1 MNRYAY
7 RSTGLAV
14 KALSSLSKAK
24 IRIHGEEK
32 LSPGADIFVINH
44 FTRIETLI
52 LPAYISKLTGEQI
65 WSLADS
71 NLFTPAL
78 SSFFDSVGVVSTQ
91 NPDRD
96 LLMVK
101 TLLTGEASW
110 IIYPEGRMVKSKKIV
125 EKGRFMI
132 AAAGGK
138 HPPHSGAATLA
149 LRTEFYRQ
157 RMLAMNRTLPDEAQR
172 LMDKFGIDDLESV
185 LTRQTR
191 IIPVNI
197 TYYPI
202 RARENLISRFV
213 SRLKS
218 DLPERFLE
226 ELMTEGNMLL
236 AGVDVDVR
244 FGEPIDVKPY
254 LQDRAIQRDINV
266 EKPIYF
272 DERIP
277 SRSAI
282 RKKALKIMLKYMADI
297 YSMTTVN
304 HDHLFASIFR
314 LMPFNTI
321 DIESLK
327 RRAYLAA
334 CSDFDAMHLFSH
346 NSLQE
351 SQSHL
356 LTDDRYGKARDFM
369 ELVVEKCGA
378 CLTADRLT
386 RRRAT
391 FGTAFDF
398 HRARLENP
406 VAVIANEIEPLRPL
420 LSKLNRIAWLPDF
433 WIRRKTAG
441 RLLKMSLDE
450 YDRDYEK
457 YHIEGESKDKSVG
470 APFLIK
476 GKPGKTGVLLVH
488 GYLAAPT
495 EVKELARAL
504 GKMGF
509 WIYAPRLKGHGT
521 SPEDLATR
529 HFNDW
534 IESVD
539 TGYALL
545 RSMCRKIVVGG
556 FSNGAGLALELAAR
570 VKGLAGVFAI
580 SPPMRLN
587 DLSAKFVP
595 AVDAWNKLMR
605 KVNLEGARKTFV
617 ENRPENPHINYL
629 RNPVS
634 GVHQLEKL
642 MDYISGRLD
651 KIVIPAL
658 VVQAQGD
665 PVVNP
670 EGSRKVFKKLGS
682 EDKTYMLLNYAR
694 HGIILGEDSQRVHRI
709 ITEFVKR
716 L

>member
-14 KALSSLSKAK
+14 KALSSLSKAR
-24 IRIHGEEK
+24 IRIHGEDK

-52 LPAYISKLTGEQI
+52 LPAYISKLTGDRI
-65 WSLADS
+65 WSLADG

-78 SSFFDSVGVVSTQ
+78 SSFFDSVGVVSTRD
-91 NPDRD
+91 PDRD

-110 IIYPEGRMVKSKKIV
+110 IIYPEGRMVKSKKII

-132 AAAGGK
+132 AYAGGK
-138 HPPHSGAATLA
+138 HPPHTGAATLA

-157 RMLAMNRTLPDEAQR
+157 RLHAMNGALPDEARR
-172 LMDKFGIDDLESV
+172 LMDKFGIDDLEPV
-185 LTRQTR
+185 LAQQTR
-191 IIPVNI
+191 IVPVNI

-213 SRLKS
+213 ARLKS
-218 DLPERFLE
+218 DLPEQFLE

-236 AGVDVDVR
+236 DGVDVDVR

-254 LQDRAIQRDINV
+254 LVDRAIQKDINV
-266 EKPIYF
+266 EKPLYF

-277 SRSAI
+277 SRSAL
-282 RKKALKIMLKYMADI
+282 RKKALKIMQKYMADI
-297 YSMTTVN
+297 YRMTTVN
-304 HDHLFASIFR
+304 HDHLFTSIFR
-314 LMPFNTI
+314 LMPFSSI
-321 DIESLK
+321 PVESLK
-327 RRAYLAA
+327 RRVFLA
-334 CSDFDAMHLFSH
+334 SRFDFNAMNLFPH
-346 NSLQE
+346 NSLAE
-351 SQSHL
+351 SQIHL
-356 LTDDRYGKARDFM
+356 LTDDRYGKVRDFM
-369 ELVVEKCGA
+369 ELAVEKCDA
-378 CLTADRLT
+378 CLEADRFI
-386 RRRAT
+386 RSRST
-391 FGTAFDF
+391 FGGTFDF
-398 HRARLENP
+398 NKARMDNP
-406 VAVIANEIEPLRPL
+406 VAVIANEVEPLQPL
-420 LSKLNRIAWLPDF
+420 LSKLNRIAWMPDF
-433 WIRRKTAG
+433 WIRRKVAG
-441 RLLKMSLDE
+441 HLLKMSLDE

-457 YHIEGESKDKSVG
+457 YHIEEESKEKEVG

-488 GYLAAPT
+488 GYLAAPL
-495 EVKELARAL
+495 EVRELARAL

-509 WIYAPRLKGHGT
+509 SVYAPRLKGHGT

-539 TGYALL
+539 AGYALL
-545 RSMCRKIVVGG
+545 RSMCRKVVVGG

-580 SPPMRLN
+580 SPPMRLK

-595 AVDAWNKLMR
+595 AVDAWNKLMK
-605 KVNLEGARKTFV
+605 KVNLESALKTFV
-617 ENRPENPHINYL
+617 ENRPENPHINYI

-634 GVHQLEKL
+634 GIHQLEKL
-642 MDYISGRLD
+642 MDTISVRLD
-651 KIVIPAL
+651 KIEIPAL

-670 EGSRKVFKKLGS
+670 EGSKKVFIKLGS
-682 EDKTYMLLNYAR
+682 EDKTYMLLNYDR
-694 HGIILGEDSQRVHRI
+694 HGIILGAGSRRVHRI